1 MMADRWVLMVSMGV
15 DGCCWVLMGCGW
27 VRVLMVAFVL
37 MFAVVGVDGK
47 KWLNK

>member
-1 MMADRWVLMVSMGV
+1 MDCGWVQVLMIAVGV
-15 DGCCWVLMGCGW
+15 YGSCGW

-47 KWLNK
+47 KNS